1 MELEM
6 KKIDR
11 LAYKYGVSFI
21 KHGRKALAVLLFSAV
36 ALLTLS
42 TALGYRVAWNKSNEK
57 TSFWQAATPP

>member
-1 MELEM
+1 M

-21 KHGRKALAVLLFSAV
+21 KHGKKALAVLLFSAV

-42 TALGYRVAWNKSNEK
+42 TALGYRVAWSKSNEK
-57 TSFWQAATPP
+57 TSF

>member
-1 MELEM
+1 M

-21 KHGRKALAVLLFSAV
+21 KHGKKALAVLMFSAV

-42 TALGYRVAWNKSNEK
+42 SAFGYQTEGVFLG
-57 TSFWQAATPP
+57 